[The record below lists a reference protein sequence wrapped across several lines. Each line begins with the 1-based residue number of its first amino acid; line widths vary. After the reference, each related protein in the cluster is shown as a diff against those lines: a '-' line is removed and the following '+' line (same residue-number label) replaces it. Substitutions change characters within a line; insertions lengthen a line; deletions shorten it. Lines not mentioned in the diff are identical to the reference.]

1 MELIVEPDTYTP
13 SIDGQ
18 GNYIDVIPP
27 SVKLKHG
34 LYCPCG
40 SRGHKMFTT
49 TSSFNSHTKT
59 KVHQQW
65 LVQLN
70 RNKANFF
77 VETEIVAQVPASTL
91 VLGGG
96 APVYEREYSEPSWF
110 AESQAF
116 NPESVPHERSRR
128 KNWTVLRHLSAHVLF
143 VKMTHVSKSK
153 ISNIPRILEIMEI

>member
-1 MELIVEPDTYTP
+1 MRQNDKNKNDINTICYLQLIHEIMELIVEPDTYTP

-27 SVKLKHG
+27 SAKLKHG

-49 TSSFNSHTKT
+49 TSSFSSHTKT

-65 LVQLN
+65 LIQLN

-77 VETEIVAQVPASTL
+77 VE
-91 VLGGG
+91 
-96 APVYEREYSEPSWF
+96 SEKLRKTVHQQQKLI
-110 AESQAF
+110 AEL
-116 NPESVPHERSRR
+116 ELE
-128 KNWTVLRHLSAHVLF
+128 
-143 VKMTHVSKSK
+143 SKSK
-153 ISNIPRILEIMEI
+153 SLTIDYLTRQLTLEKSDPVPSSLNLLDL

>member
-27 SVKLKHG
+27 SAKLKHG

-49 TSSFNSHTKT
+49 TSSFSSHTKT

-65 LVQLN
+65 LIQLN

-77 VETEIVAQVPASTL
+77 VE
-91 VLGGG
+91 
-96 APVYEREYSEPSWF
+96 SEKLRKTVHQQQKLI
-110 AESQAF
+110 AEL
-116 NPESVPHERSRR
+116 ELE
-128 KNWTVLRHLSAHVLF
+128 
-143 VKMTHVSKSK
+143 SKSK
-153 ISNIPRILEIMEI
+153 SLTIDYLTRQLTLEKSDPVPSSLNLLDL

>member
-1 MELIVEPDTYTP
+1 MRQNDKNKNDINTICYLQLIHEIMELIVEPDTYTP

-27 SVKLKHG
+27 SSKLKHG

-49 TSSFNSHTKT
+49 TSSFSSHTKT

-65 LVQLN
+65 LIQLN

-77 VETEIVAQVPASTL
+77 VE
-91 VLGGG
+91 
-96 APVYEREYSEPSWF
+96 SEKLRKTVHQQQKLI
-110 AESQAF
+110 AEL
-116 NPESVPHERSRR
+116 ELE
-128 KNWTVLRHLSAHVLF
+128 
-143 VKMTHVSKSK
+143 SKSK
-153 ISNIPRILEIMEI
+153 SLTIDYLTRQLTLEKSDPVPSSLNLLDL

>member
-27 SVKLKHG
+27 SAKLKHG

-65 LVQLN
+65 LIQLN

-77 VETEIVAQVPASTL
+77 VESEKLRKIVQQQQKL
-91 VLGGG
+91 I
-96 APVYEREYSEPSWF
+96 
-110 AESQAF
+110 AEL
-116 NPESVPHERSRR
+116 ELE
-128 KNWTVLRHLSAHVLF
+128 
-143 VKMTHVSKSK
+143 SKSK
-153 ISNIPRILEIMEI
+153 SLTIDYLTRQLTLEKSDPVPSSLNLLDL